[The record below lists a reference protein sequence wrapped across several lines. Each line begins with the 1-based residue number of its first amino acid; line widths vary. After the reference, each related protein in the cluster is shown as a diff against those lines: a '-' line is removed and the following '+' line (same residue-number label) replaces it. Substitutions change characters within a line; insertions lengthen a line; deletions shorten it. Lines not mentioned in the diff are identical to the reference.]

1 MNLIGLTG
9 GIGSGKTK
17 VAAVF
22 ETLGIPVYESDS
34 KAKYLM
40 NTNEEIRKKIIDLF
54 GPESYNVDD
63 ELNRP
68 WITSRVFS
76 DHEQLEK
83 LNAIVHPAVY
93 KDLLEWTMEP
103 HHNSAPYLIQE
114 SAILFE
120 ENLTRRLNAIILVVA
135 PEELRIERVI
145 ARDNVTRE
153 DVLQRIKLQWPDEK
167 KISSSD
173 YVIYNDGERS
183 LITQI
188 RDIDTM
194 IRSQGLSVG

>member
-17 VAAVF
+17 VASVF
-22 ETLGIPVYESDS
+22 ETLGIPVYDSDMR
-34 KAKYLM
+34 AKYLM
-40 NTNEEIRKKIIDLF
+40 NTKEDLRAKITNLF
-54 GPESYNVDD
+54 GPEAYSAED
-63 ELNRP
+63 ELNRT
-68 WITSRVFS
+68 WIASKVFS

-93 KDLLEWTMEP
+93 EDLLEWTNEP
-103 HHNSAPYLIQE
+103 QQNSAPYLIQE

-120 ENLTRRLNAIILVVA
+120 ENLTKRLNAIILVVA
-135 PEELRIERVI
+135 PEELRISRVM

-153 DVLQRIKLQWPDEK
+153 DVLKRIQLQWPDEK
-167 KISSSD
+167 KIASSD

-183 LITQI
+183 LITQV
-188 RDIDTM
+188 RDIDIM
-194 IRSQGLSVG
+194 IRSGSERI